1 MVPTLGERILGAS
14 LKIQNEIFTY
24 CLRRT
29 HHDSEDVENQLVPSL
44 LAAFRVDK
52 QLSRQALEPYYEIN
66 WFVFDYGTDFTLG
79 NLRPSTAALI
89 RNIDIII
96 LDYRQFSS

>member
-14 LKIQNEIFTY
+14 VKIHNEIFTH

-29 HHDSEDVENQLVPSL
+29 HENSDDVEDQPVPSL
-44 LAAFRVDK
+44 LAAFRADS
-52 QLSRQALEPYYEIN
+52 QLYRRALEIYYEVN
-66 WFVFDYGTDFTLG
+66 RFVLGYGTNVALG
-79 NLRPSTAALI
+79 NLRPSAAALI

-96 LDYRQFSS
+96 LDYRQFPR